1 MILRPMDDTGDILPV
16 LSFSEL
22 LSGASAVA
30 RLAEDRL
37 NLYAGDWWEN
47 PSWGNRI
54 IEMLREGRLTQADAQ
69 ALATY
74 LTDYIRKTDGVEEV
88 REVCFSVEGR
98 VFSYSC
104 VVITE
109 DGSATVQ
116 YSL

>member
-1 MILRPMDDTGDILPV
+1 MNMRPVDQNGDILPV
-16 LSFSEL
+16 LTNSEL
-22 LSGASAVA
+22 LTGARAVGE
-30 RLAEDRL
+30 LAGNRL
-37 NLYAGDWWEN
+37 NLLAGDWWEN

-88 REVCFSVEGR
+88 RDGCFSVEGR
-98 VFSYSC
+98 GFSYSC